1 VALENESVDR
11 GIPVPLYYQIKEILL
26 KYIERNEFKVGDPIP
41 SEAELVAM
49 FDVSRPTVRQAVT
62 ELVNLGY
69 LKRVRGRGTYVA
81 KPKIKQEFTKR
92 IISFNDEMMLKGLRP
107 STKVLEQTRLVADA
121 ATSEKLA
128 LKPNE
133 EVLFLKRLRSIDGCP
148 IVVVDSFIPLKHF
161 PGLEEE
167 DFIHQSL
174 YGIFREK
181 YATRVR
187 RVVRSIEVMVAGA
200 QEAKLLN
207 IEKDRDPIHYFETI
221 AFDQY
226 DRPIEYTLSRYRG
239 DRSKFIMEIV
249 EE

>member
-1 VALENESVDR
+1 
-11 GIPVPLYYQIKEILL
+11 
-26 KYIERNEFKVGDPIP
+26 
-41 SEAELVAM
+41 
-49 FDVSRPTVRQAVT
+49 
-62 ELVNLGY
+62 
-69 LKRVRGRGTYVA
+69 
-81 KPKIKQEFTKR
+81 
-92 IISFNDEMMLKGLRP
+92 MMLKGLRP

-121 ATSEKLA
+121 STSEKLA

-187 RVVRSIEVMVAGA
+187 RVVRSIEVMVAGRRRPNCLIL
-200 QEAKLLN
+200 KR
-207 IEKDRDPIHYFETI
+207 IGIPSTTSRPSPSISTIDP
-221 AFDQY
+221 
-226 DRPIEYTLSRYRG
+226 LSTH
-239 DRSKFIMEIV
+239 FLVIV
-249 EE
+249 AIGASSLWKSWKSSSA